1 MKKIFGLILV
11 VLIVAFGVYFFSYKD
26 GSVDAVRSDVYNL
39 FLNVSGTRTP
49 EYTKD
54 LKINSLNGI
63 IENDFYYNTLN
74 DEQKK
79 IYTAI
84 SYGVKDFK
92 DRFNVQNY
100 NFVSME
106 QTLDDVGK
114 ALSCFLDDHPEVF
127 YVNNKYTVYT
137 KDNLLFGTLVDVK
150 INFTEKSLNDVETKI
165 SRIETEI
172 NNILN
177 NIPSDEPIEKELYFH
192 DIIGENVKYYEYDT
206 IENIPDSCHS
216 IEGVF
221 LNKEAVCDGFSEALN
236 ILLSRVNIP
245 SIAVIGELEEAHE
258 WNLVKL
264 DDGWYNLDL
273 TSDKSIE
280 STDKEIVTHVYFNRT
295 TEDMQETH
303 IFNDLNIL
311 PDATATKYMY
321 YNYYDKNI
329 LSTDNTTTKLEEIL
343 DNNKNEYLVEFKVNG
358 QSNITSVMS
367 NVFGKS
373 KYGKY
378 TKDRIYTYYDI
389 LDAYIVMIK

>member
-1 MKKIFGLILV
+1 MRKIFGLILV

-114 ALSCFLDDHPEVF
+114 ALSCFLDDHPEVS

-192 DIIGENVKYYEYDT
+192 DIIGENVKYYEYYT
-206 IENIPDSCHS
+206 IETIPNSCHS

>member
-1 MKKIFGLILV
+1 M
-11 VLIVAFGVYFFSYKD
+11 
-26 GSVDAVRSDVYNL
+26 
-39 FLNVSGTRTP
+39 
-49 EYTKD
+49 
-54 LKINSLNGI
+54 
-63 IENDFYYNTLN
+63 
-74 DEQKK
+74 
-79 IYTAI
+79 
-84 SYGVKDFK
+84 
-92 DRFNVQNY
+92 
-100 NFVSME
+100 
-106 QTLDDVGK
+106 
-114 ALSCFLDDHPEVF
+114 
-127 YVNNKYTVYT
+127 
-137 KDNLLFGTLVDVK
+137 
-150 INFTEKSLNDVETKI
+150 
-165 SRIETEI
+165 
-172 NNILN
+172 
-177 NIPSDEPIEKELYFH
+177 
-192 DIIGENVKYYEYDT
+192 
-206 IENIPDSCHS
+206 
-216 IEGVF
+216 
-221 LNKEAVCDGFSEALN
+221 
-236 ILLSRVNIP
+236 LSRVNIP

-311 PDATATKYMY
+311 PEATATKYMY